1 MEGEADNQQ
10 SVLNLVAVF
19 EEHCTQICPGVFLLL
34 WGHGQKS
41 ENLSGMAG
49 KFAWRDKQTPH
60 GQTTPAGSQP
70 QQLPASPASQS
81 LSQTAARHQAEQENE
96 EEEQQPGQR
105 GLSFKCLRSFR
116 HKISEDNW
124 RRQQDPGLEP
134 GSKEPEEKK
143 IALELLETEQAY
155 VNRLYLLDQIFYTEL
170 MKEAKNGKTVPE
182 EVVKMIFSNISSIY
196 QFHAK
201 FFLPELQKRMEDC
214 CRSAVPSHRSC
225 NPRIG
230 DVIQKLAP
238 FLKMYGEYVKNFDKA
253 VELITVWSEKSPPFQ
268 ELIADIQKRKVCANL
283 TLQHHMLE
291 PVQRIPRYELLLKD
305 YVQKLPPKS
314 PDREDAEK
322 ALEMIFMVAK
332 HSNAAIAEMER
343 LQNLW
348 AVYQRLGLED
358 DIVDPSNELIKEGP
372 IQKISTRN
380 NSTSEKYL
388 FLFNN
393 MLLYCVPK
401 VIQVREL
408 NDTQF
413 PHTFLVSGKQRTL
426 ELQARSEEEMNAWIK
441 AFQDAIDR
449 KEKRSE
455 TFKTAVHGL
464 ETGTPALKT
473 EELGRRAPQWVRD
486 NLVTMCMRC
495 KEPFNAIM
503 RRRHHCRACGY
514 VVCARCSDYKAELQY
529 DGNRLNRVCQECYVF
544 LTGHMVLEDREGK
557 HKGILEKG
565 AAEVSGRSLLCSSLQ
580 LLDKNGKGGTRG
592 WFVIPQDDPL
602 VLYIYAAPQDVRAHT
617 SIPLLG
623 YQVRDLPQGNSRH
636 LFQLAQSRQVYTFVA
651 DTEELKRRWM
661 RAMARSA
668 AGITHPEEG
677 QGSGTFATTRTSRI
691 PLPFS
696 SCSLHWTETMER
708 WSSRGVWLL
717 ASPRRKRNPMEKSR
731 CFLFCRMRKAR
742 RPFTGIP
749 PPPQPSPRPLLES
762 LQCAGCS
769 LGGWDG
775 RESLLPLERDSVPLL
790 SPAGH
795 DQTAKAKEKPQH
807 PACPCRRARTCET
820 PQESSAPRFPQG
832 YWPIAAG
839 QSSGWGAE
847 WGLLFIWV
855 FFFSLFFFFPPARKT
870 FPTHAGSPTRGS
882 PWGCG
887 YLPRVLLPHLPGQ
900 ALWRSRESPG
910 LPHSWHG
917 SCPSSRASVS
927 PSGGERRFPHRGA
940 GRGLLQVVL

>member
-1 MEGEADNQQ
+1 M
-10 SVLNLVAVF
+10 
-19 EEHCTQICPGVFLLL
+19 
-34 WGHGQKS
+34 
-41 ENLSGMAG
+41 
-49 KFAWRDKQTPH
+49 
-60 GQTTPAGSQP
+60 
-70 QQLPASPASQS
+70 
-81 LSQTAARHQAEQENE
+81 AARHQAKQENE
-96 EEEQQPGQR
+96 EEEEQQGQR
-105 GLSFKCLRSFR
+105 GLSFKCFRSFR
-116 HKISEDNW
+116 HKIREDNW

-155 VNRLYLLDQIFYTEL
+155 VNRLHLLDQIFYTEL

-201 FFLPELQKRMEDC
+201 FFLPELQKRMEDW
-214 CRSAVPSHRSC
+214 SC

-305 YVQKLPPKS
+305 YVRKLPPES
-314 PDREDAEK
+314 PDRDDAEK

-372 IQKISTRN
+372 VQKISARN

-393 MLLYCVPK
+393 MLLYCVPR
-401 VIQVREL
+401 VIQVGAEFQVHLRIDVDGMKVREL

-426 ELQARSEEEMNAWIK
+426 ELQARSGEEMNAWIK

-449 KEKRSE
+449 REKRSE

-464 ETGTPALKT
+464 ELGTPALKT

-495 KEPFNAIM
+495 KEPFNAII

-544 LTGHMVLEDREGK
+544 LTGHVVLEDREGK

-623 YQVRDLPQGNSRH
+623 YQVRDLPQGDSRH
-636 LFQLAQSRQVYTFVA
+636 LFQLVQSRQVYTFVA

-677 QGSGTFATTRTSRI
+677 EDVD
-691 PLPFS
+691 
-696 SCSLHWTETMER
+696 SCDE
-708 WSSRGVWLL
+708 
-717 ASPRRKRNPMEKSR
+717 
-731 CFLFCRMRKAR
+731 
-742 RPFTGIP
+742 
-749 PPPQPSPRPLLES
+749 
-762 LQCAGCS
+762 
-769 LGGWDG
+769 
-775 RESLLPLERDSVPLL
+775 
-790 SPAGH
+790 
-795 DQTAKAKEKPQH
+795 
-807 PACPCRRARTCET
+807 
-820 PQESSAPRFPQG
+820 
-832 YWPIAAG
+832 
-839 QSSGWGAE
+839 AE
-847 WGLLFIWV
+847 
-855 FFFSLFFFFPPARKT
+855 
-870 FPTHAGSPTRGS
+870 
-882 PWGCG
+882 
-887 YLPRVLLPHLPGQ
+887 
-900 ALWRSRESPG
+900 
-910 LPHSWHG
+910 
-917 SCPSSRASVS
+917 
-927 PSGGERRFPHRGA
+927 
-940 GRGLLQVVL
+940 

>member
-1 MEGEADNQQ
+1 MWRGGVVPCALFSSGLSSGGWLQLATHEGGVCGACSASKPLTRSHPSQQVPSCLFMAPSSSRIVQAHTQPVRGTLGSNAWWDTAHPIEQANPETSSTTTERTADGLCLMQILIPKQHPGSQKHFKAERGREEGSRSHQQLPLQLLYALDLLPAGAASAMEGEADNQR

-19 EEHCTQICPGVFLLL
+19 EEQCT
-34 WGHGQKS
+34 S
-41 ENLSGMAG
+41 
-49 KFAWRDKQTPH
+49 KFPWRDKQPPY
-60 GQTTPAGSQP
+60 GQTTPATSQP
-70 QQLPASPASQS
+70 QQLPASPNSRDQS
-81 LSQTAARHQAEQENE
+81 LSQMAARHQAEEEEE
-96 EEEQQPGQR
+96 EEEQQGRR

-116 HKISEDNW
+116 HKIREDNW
-124 RRQQDPGLEP
+124 RRQQDPGLEL
-134 GSKEPEEKK
+134 GSKDREEKK

-155 VNRLYLLDQIFYTEL
+155 VNRLHLLDQVFYTEL

-201 FFLPELQKRMEDC
+201 FFLPELQKRMEDW
-214 CRSAVPSHRSC
+214 SC

-268 ELIADIQKRKVCANL
+268 DLIADIQKRKACANL

-305 YVQKLPPKS
+305 YVRKLPPES
-314 PDREDAEK
+314 PDRDDAEK

-348 AVYQRLGLED
+348 VVYQRLGLED

-408 NDTQF
+408 NDAQF

-544 LTGHMVLEDREGK
+544 LTGHLVLEDREGK

-565 AAEVSGRSLLCSSLQ
+565 AAEVSGKSLLCSSLQ

-623 YQVRDLPQGNSRH
+623 YQVRDLPQGDSRH
-636 LFQLAQSRQVYTFVA
+636 LFQLVQSRQVYTFVA

-661 RAMARSA
+661 RTMARSA

-677 QGSGTFATTRTSRI
+677 EDMD
-691 PLPFS
+691 
-696 SCSLHWTETMER
+696 SCDE
-708 WSSRGVWLL
+708 
-717 ASPRRKRNPMEKSR
+717 
-731 CFLFCRMRKAR
+731 
-742 RPFTGIP
+742 
-749 PPPQPSPRPLLES
+749 
-762 LQCAGCS
+762 
-769 LGGWDG
+769 
-775 RESLLPLERDSVPLL
+775 
-790 SPAGH
+790 
-795 DQTAKAKEKPQH
+795 
-807 PACPCRRARTCET
+807 
-820 PQESSAPRFPQG
+820 
-832 YWPIAAG
+832 
-839 QSSGWGAE
+839 AE
-847 WGLLFIWV
+847 
-855 FFFSLFFFFPPARKT
+855 
-870 FPTHAGSPTRGS
+870 
-882 PWGCG
+882 
-887 YLPRVLLPHLPGQ
+887 
-900 ALWRSRESPG
+900 
-910 LPHSWHG
+910 
-917 SCPSSRASVS
+917 
-927 PSGGERRFPHRGA
+927 
-940 GRGLLQVVL
+940 

>member
-1 MEGEADNQQ
+1 MEGEADNQR

-19 EEHCTQICPGVFLLL
+19 EER
-34 WGHGQKS
+34 W
-41 ENLSGMAG
+41 
-49 KFAWRDKQTPH
+49 AWRDKQAPH
-60 GQTTPAGSQP
+60 IQPTPASSRS
-70 QQLPASPASQS
+70 QQLPAPPASQS
-81 LSQTAARHQAEQENE
+81 LSRMDARHRAEQGNK
-96 EEEQQPGQR
+96 QQQQGRR
-105 GLSFKCLRSFR
+105 GLSFKCLSSFR
-116 HKISEDNW
+116 HKITEDNW
-124 RRQQDPGLEP
+124 RRQQEPGLEP

-155 VNRLYLLDQIFYTEL
+155 VNRLHLLDQIFYTEL

-196 QFHAK
+196 QFHSK
-201 FFLPELQKRMEDC
+201 FFLPELQKRMEDW
-214 CRSAVPSHRSC
+214 SC

-305 YVQKLPPKS
+305 YVRKLPPES
-314 PDREDAEK
+314 PDRDDAEK

-332 HSNAAIAEMER
+332 HSNAAIAEMKR

-348 AVYQRLGLED
+348 VVYQRLGLED

-393 MLLYCVPK
+393 MLLYCVPR
-401 VIQVREL
+401 VIQVGAEFQVHLRINVDSMKVREL

-413 PHTFLVSGKQRTL
+413 PNTFLVSGKQRTL
-426 ELQARSEEEMNAWIK
+426 ELQARSEEEMNAWMK

-464 ETGTPALKT
+464 ETGTPALK
-473 EELGRRAPQWVRD
+473 
-486 NLVTMCMRC
+486 
-495 KEPFNAIM
+495 
-503 RRRHHCRACGY
+503 
-514 VVCARCSDYKAELQY
+514 VVCARCSDYRAELQY
-529 DGNRLNRVCQECYVF
+529 DGNRLNRVCQECYIF
-544 LTGHMVLEDREGK
+544 LMGHVVLEDREEK

-623 YQVRDLPQGNSRH
+623 YTVKDLPQENSRH
-636 LFQLAQSRQVYTFVA
+636 LFQLVQSRQVHTFVA

-661 RAMARSA
+661 SVMARCA
-668 AGITHPEEG
+668 AGITHPEEEEED
-677 QGSGTFATTRTSRI
+677 AE
-691 PLPFS
+691 
-696 SCSLHWTETMER
+696 SCDE
-708 WSSRGVWLL
+708 
-717 ASPRRKRNPMEKSR
+717 
-731 CFLFCRMRKAR
+731 
-742 RPFTGIP
+742 
-749 PPPQPSPRPLLES
+749 
-762 LQCAGCS
+762 
-769 LGGWDG
+769 
-775 RESLLPLERDSVPLL
+775 
-790 SPAGH
+790 
-795 DQTAKAKEKPQH
+795 
-807 PACPCRRARTCET
+807 
-820 PQESSAPRFPQG
+820 
-832 YWPIAAG
+832 
-839 QSSGWGAE
+839 AE
-847 WGLLFIWV
+847 
-855 FFFSLFFFFPPARKT
+855 
-870 FPTHAGSPTRGS
+870 
-882 PWGCG
+882 
-887 YLPRVLLPHLPGQ
+887 
-900 ALWRSRESPG
+900 
-910 LPHSWHG
+910 
-917 SCPSSRASVS
+917 
-927 PSGGERRFPHRGA
+927 
-940 GRGLLQVVL
+940 

>member
-1 MEGEADNQQ
+1 MEGEVNNERT
-10 SVLNLVAVF
+10 VLNLVAMF
-19 EEHCTQICPGVFLLL
+19 EEHG
-34 WGHGQKS
+34 
-41 ENLSGMAG
+41 AG
-49 KFAWRDKQTPH
+49 KFSWRDKQVPCD
-60 GQTTPAGSQP
+60 QTSPVTSQP
-70 QQLPASPASQS
+70 QQPPVSPGSQILPRVAG
-81 LSQTAARHQAEQENE
+81 RHGKE
-96 EEEQQPGQR
+96 EEQR

-116 HKISEDNW
+116 HKIREDNW
-124 RRQQDPGLEP
+124 RRQQEPSLEP

-155 VNRLYLLDQIFYTEL
+155 VNRLHLLDQIFYTEL
-170 MKEAKNGKTVPE
+170 MKEAKNGKVVPE

-196 QFHAK
+196 QFHAN
-201 FFLPELQKRMEDC
+201 FFLPELQKRMEDW
-214 CRSAVPSHRSC
+214 SY

-253 VELITVWSEKSPPFQ
+253 VELITIWSEKSPPFQ
-268 ELIADIQKRKVCANL
+268 DLIADIQKRKVCANL

-305 YVQKLPPKS
+305 YVQKLPPES
-314 PDREDAEK
+314 PDRDDAEK

-348 AVYQRLGLED
+348 VVYQRLGLED

-401 VIQVREL
+401 VIQVGAEFQVHLRIDVDSMKVQEL

-426 ELQARSEEEMNAWIK
+426 ELQARSEEAMNAWIK
-441 AFQDAIDR
+441 ALQDAIDR

-455 TFKTAVHGL
+455 TFKAAVPRL
-464 ETGTPALKT
+464 ETGTPALTT

-495 KEPFNAIM
+495 KEPFNAIT

-544 LTGHMVLEDREGK
+544 LTGCVVPEDREGK

-580 LLDKNGKGGTRG
+580 LLDKNGKGSTRG

-602 VLYIYAAPQDVRAHT
+602 VLYIYAAPQDVR
-617 SIPLLG
+617 
-623 YQVRDLPQGNSRH
+623 
-636 LFQLAQSRQVYTFVA
+636 
-651 DTEELKRRWM
+651 
-661 RAMARSA
+661 
-668 AGITHPEEG
+668 
-677 QGSGTFATTRTSRI
+677 
-691 PLPFS
+691 
-696 SCSLHWTETMER
+696 
-708 WSSRGVWLL
+708 
-717 ASPRRKRNPMEKSR
+717 
-731 CFLFCRMRKAR
+731 
-742 RPFTGIP
+742 
-749 PPPQPSPRPLLES
+749 
-762 LQCAGCS
+762 
-769 LGGWDG
+769 
-775 RESLLPLERDSVPLL
+775 
-790 SPAGH
+790 
-795 DQTAKAKEKPQH
+795 
-807 PACPCRRARTCET
+807 
-820 PQESSAPRFPQG
+820 
-832 YWPIAAG
+832 
-839 QSSGWGAE
+839 
-847 WGLLFIWV
+847 
-855 FFFSLFFFFPPARKT
+855 
-870 FPTHAGSPTRGS
+870 
-882 PWGCG
+882 
-887 YLPRVLLPHLPGQ
+887 
-900 ALWRSRESPG
+900 
-910 LPHSWHG
+910 
-917 SCPSSRASVS
+917 
-927 PSGGERRFPHRGA
+927 
-940 GRGLLQVVL
+940 

>member
-1 MEGEADNQQ
+1 MEGEADNQR

-19 EEHCTQICPGVFLLL
+19 EEQ
-34 WGHGQKS
+34 WAS
-41 ENLSGMAG
+41 
-49 KFAWRDKQTPH
+49 KFQWRDKQPPY
-60 GQTTPAGSQP
+60 GQTAPAASQP
-70 QQLPASPASQS
+70 QQLPVSPTSRGQS
-81 LSQTAARHQAEQENE
+81 LSQMAARHQAEEEDEE
-96 EEEQQPGQR
+96 EEEQQGRQ

-116 HKISEDNW
+116 HKIREDNW
-124 RRQQDPGLEP
+124 RRQQDPGLEL

-155 VNRLYLLDQIFYTEL
+155 VNRLHLLDQVFYTEL

-201 FFLPELQKRMEDC
+201 FFLPELQKRMEDW
-214 CRSAVPSHRSC
+214 SC

-268 ELIADIQKRKVCANL
+268 DLIADIQKRKACANL

-305 YVQKLPPKS
+305 YVRKLPPES
-314 PDREDAEK
+314 PDRDDAEK

-332 HSNAAIAEMER
+332 HSNAAIAEM
-343 LQNLW
+343 
-348 AVYQRLGLED
+348 
-358 DIVDPSNELIKEGP
+358 
-372 IQKISTRN
+372 
-380 NSTSEKYL
+380 
-388 FLFNN
+388 
-393 MLLYCVPK
+393 
-401 VIQVREL
+401 VREL
-408 NDTQF
+408 NDAQF

-426 ELQARSEEEMNAWIK
+426 ELQARSGEEMNAWIK

-544 LTGHMVLEDREGK
+544 LTGHLVLEDREGK

-565 AAEVSGRSLLCSSLQ
+565 AAEVSGKSLLCSSLQ

-623 YQVRDLPQGNSRH
+623 YQVRDLPQGDSRH
-636 LFQLAQSRQVYTFVA
+636 LFQLVQSRQVYTFVA
-651 DTEELKRRWM
+651 DTEELKQRWM
-661 RAMARSA
+661 RTMARSA

-677 QGSGTFATTRTSRI
+677 EDMD
-691 PLPFS
+691 
-696 SCSLHWTETMER
+696 SCDE
-708 WSSRGVWLL
+708 
-717 ASPRRKRNPMEKSR
+717 
-731 CFLFCRMRKAR
+731 
-742 RPFTGIP
+742 
-749 PPPQPSPRPLLES
+749 
-762 LQCAGCS
+762 
-769 LGGWDG
+769 
-775 RESLLPLERDSVPLL
+775 
-790 SPAGH
+790 
-795 DQTAKAKEKPQH
+795 
-807 PACPCRRARTCET
+807 
-820 PQESSAPRFPQG
+820 
-832 YWPIAAG
+832 
-839 QSSGWGAE
+839 AE
-847 WGLLFIWV
+847 
-855 FFFSLFFFFPPARKT
+855 
-870 FPTHAGSPTRGS
+870 
-882 PWGCG
+882 
-887 YLPRVLLPHLPGQ
+887 
-900 ALWRSRESPG
+900 
-910 LPHSWHG
+910 
-917 SCPSSRASVS
+917 
-927 PSGGERRFPHRGA
+927 
-940 GRGLLQVVL
+940 